1 MSDRPVGLA
10 LLSFAHGHQ
19 RAWCRSLQADRRARV
34 VCAWD
39 DDAARGRA
47 AADALGVAFEP
58 ELERALA
65 RPDVDAVTI
74 CAENQA
80 HAGLAVAAAGAG
92 KHVMMQK
99 PMATTLADCDRI
111 VEAVERAGVKYL
123 QSYNLRFDPVHV
135 RIKELVDAGAI
146 GRVNVA
152 RRRHS
157 HHFALRAEDRAQ
169 VLGFM
174 TDPVRAGGG
183 ALMDEGAH
191 VTLWYLWMFGPP
203 ASVSAAV
210 ETRTPGLAVEDNAA
224 VLYRWADGMLGIHQ
238 TSWTEVAGDATTELF
253 GERGTII
260 QTGADIA
267 STRPYGP
274 AASEL
279 RPLKLY
285 TLESGRWE
293 YPDVPLLLNRSALVT
308 GPFVDMLVEGTDSP
322 CDART
327 ARLGVE
333 MLLAAYRS
341 SREGRSV
348 PIPLAR

>member
-19 RAWCRSLQADRRARV
+19 NAWCRSLQADPRARV
-34 VCAWD
+34 ICAWD
-39 DDAARGRA
+39 DDVGRGRA
-47 AADALGVAFEP
+47 AADALGVPFEP
-58 ELERALA
+58 DLA
-65 RPDVDAVTI
+65 RVLGRSDVDAVTI
-74 CAENQA
+74 CSENHA
-80 HAGLAVAAAGAG
+80 HADLAVAAAGAG

-111 VEAVERAGVKYL
+111 VAAVERAGVGYM

-135 RIKELVDAGAI
+135 RIKELVDAGAL
-146 GRVNVA
+146 GRVNVV

-157 HHFALRAEDRAQ
+157 HHFALRAEDRAG

-203 ASVSAAV
+203 ASVTAAV
-210 ETRTPGLAVEDNAA
+210 ETRTAGLAVEDNAA
-224 VLYRWADGMLGIHQ
+224 VIYRWADGLLGLHQ
-238 TSWTEVAGDATTELF
+238 TSWTEVAGDATTEIF
-253 GERGTII
+253 GDRGTLI

-267 STRPYGP
+267 STRPHGP
-274 AASEL
+274 AAAEL

-285 TLESGRWE
+285 TLDAGRWE

-308 GPFVDMLVEGTDSP
+308 GPFVDMLVGATSSP
-322 CDART
+322 CDVRT

-333 MLLAAYRS
+333 MLLAAYQS
-341 SREGRSV
+341 SREGRTV